1 MQHIGMKYQDEVLE
15 ESFDV
20 FDLDKN
26 GAISVEEFEQT
37 IYESRQETAVDE
49 RNLVRTMRR

>member
-1 MQHIGMKYQDEVLE
+1 MKYQDEVLE

-49 RNLVRTMRR
+49 RNLVRTMRRQSL

>member
-1 MQHIGMKYQDEVLE
+1 MQYIGMKYQDEVLE

-26 GAISVEEFEQT
+26 GAISVEEFE
-37 IYESRQETAVDE
+37 
-49 RNLVRTMRR
+49 